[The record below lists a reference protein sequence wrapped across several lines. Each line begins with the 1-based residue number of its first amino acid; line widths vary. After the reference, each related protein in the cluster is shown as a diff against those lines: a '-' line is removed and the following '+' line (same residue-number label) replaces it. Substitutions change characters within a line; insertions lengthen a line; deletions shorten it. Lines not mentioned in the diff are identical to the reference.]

1 MYENGSNRTIIA
13 LFQHERTNVYSI
25 CYFGSLIRFPHF
37 IIMVGEP
44 PSLPPLTA
52 RRWFFVIQNFEQL
65 ALALKNRVCSE
76 LFHCVEIFLIFQDFW
91 ATLHFSKKTVFP
103 WIFHC
108 IEIFVIFQ
116 DFWATCAC
124 PENRVCPETFE
135 ARDAATLP
143 DPPPCTP
150 VVSILLADARR
161 RDRRKWIVAQLSA
174 RPLLTHIS
182 ELRRGSSFRKGT
194 DIRQKLSINVRFCGC
209 VGVNHTLG
217 I

>member
-91 ATLHFSKKTVFP
+91 ATLYFSKKTVFP

-124 PENRVCPETFE
+124 PENRVCPETFHCIE
-135 ARDAATLP
+135 YIFIIHRIFEQLCAWPEKQNVPWNFSL
-143 DPPPCTP
+143 C
-150 VVSILLADARR
+150 
-161 RDRRKWIVAQLSA
+161 WIYF
-174 RPLLTHIS
+174 
-182 ELRRGSSFRKGT
+182 SSFRIFEQLVLAVDFVSAPQRGT
-194 DIRQKLSINVRFCGC
+194 SCDSAVRFTTSRTKLDDG
-209 VGVNHTLG
+209 ND
-217 I
+217 